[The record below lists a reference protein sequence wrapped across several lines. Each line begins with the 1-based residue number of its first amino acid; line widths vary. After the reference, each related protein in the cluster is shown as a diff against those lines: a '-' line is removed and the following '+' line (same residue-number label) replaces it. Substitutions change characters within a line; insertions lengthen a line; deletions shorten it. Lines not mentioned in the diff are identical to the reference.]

1 MKYVL
6 GIYSFCTVMVVSIR
20 IVFVFTANLLPEFGS
35 DSSIPFL
42 FSLLF
47 VPQLKGRVGDAT
59 TTVRGTS
66 NVHRV

>member
-6 GIYSFCTVMVVSIR
+6 GIYSYCTVMVVSIR

-42 FSLLF
+42 FSLLLF
-47 VPQLKGRVGDAT
+47 VPQLKGRVGDDDYCT
-59 TTVRGTS
+59 W
-66 NVHRV
+66 NF